1 MTMKKQ
7 ETTIL
12 WPVYFDSSRTR
23 SEGRK
28 LPKNLAV
35 SNLTLAELQA
45 AAARLGL
52 HPEIEADTAHSAI
65 PWRKTGRIRIQ
76 KRHPKMQALAKIAK
90 EVASIRREARD

>member
-1 MTMKKQ
+1 MKKQ
-7 ETTIL
+7 ESTIL
-12 WPVYFDSSRTR
+12 WPVYFDSSKTR

-28 LPKNLAV
+28 LPKNLAM
-35 SNLTLAELQA
+35 SDPTLAELQA

-52 HPEIEADTAHSAI
+52 HPEIEADAAHPAI

-90 EVASIRREARD
+90 EVASIRREASE